1 MRIAPVAEVK
11 AKFSAYLKAS
21 ERGPV
26 VVTRKGK
33 AVAVLLSLTAD
44 EDVERLVLANSPRFQ
59 SLLDV
64 ARQQIRED
72 KGIPHKEFW
81 AEVQS
86 HRPVGQ
92 SDRPV
97 PRLPGSVIGKARA
110 TTRGKAKKRVR
121 LTTR

>member
-1 MRIAPVAEVK
+1 VKIAPVAEVK

-21 ERGPV
+21 ERGPI

-44 EDVERLVLANSPRFQ
+44 EDVERLVLANSPKFQ

-72 KGIPHKEFW
+72 KGIPHEEFW
-81 AEVQS
+81 AEVQGHRPTGQG
-86 HRPVGQ
+86 HRPV
-92 SDRPV
+92 P
-97 PRLPGSVIGKARA
+97 
-110 TTRGKAKKRVR
+110 
-121 LTTR
+121 